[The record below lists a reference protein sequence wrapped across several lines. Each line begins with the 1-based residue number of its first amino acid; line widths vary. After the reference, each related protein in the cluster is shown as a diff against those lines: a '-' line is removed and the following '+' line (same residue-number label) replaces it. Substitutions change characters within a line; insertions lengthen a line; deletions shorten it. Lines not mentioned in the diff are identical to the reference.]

1 MMTEA
6 EYSRDYALTR
16 GNVENAIWCFY
27 TNIEIHRFASE
38 DPVIHRAPL
47 AATAMAGLTILLFTP
62 SISNPLSAVAPVGMW
77 AKASIPPLSELAR
90 EAGEAEPV
98 GKADRPHIHRPSS

>member
-1 MMTEA
+1 MTEA

-38 DPVIHRAPL
+38 DPVIHRAL
-47 AATAMAGLTILLFTP
+47 EKSATFWNYQLYALQT
-62 SISNPLSAVAPVGMW
+62 S
-77 AKASIPPLSELAR
+77 
-90 EAGEAEPV
+90 
-98 GKADRPHIHRPSS
+98 